1 MRTAILRSIHLQ
13 KRVTAVVPSLRDG
26 AMLLAYLLFPD
37 PLHKVVD
44 GEEGQRDTEAP
55 PKPAAHVTVRKH
67 PQVGGRIQ
75 NDD

>member
-1 MRTAILRSIHLQ
+1 
-13 KRVTAVVPSLRDG
+13 
-26 AMLLAYLLFPD
+26 MLLAYLLFPD